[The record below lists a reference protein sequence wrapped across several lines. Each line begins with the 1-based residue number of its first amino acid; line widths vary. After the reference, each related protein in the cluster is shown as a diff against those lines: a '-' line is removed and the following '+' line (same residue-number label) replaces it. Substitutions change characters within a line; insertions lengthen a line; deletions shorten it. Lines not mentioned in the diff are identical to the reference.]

1 MSDTLS
7 LPKPATRRYRV
18 RIPGLGRMSRVLLLA
33 GAATIGAGAAEAATP
48 LAVVPQLDLD
58 RYAGAW
64 HEIARYPNFFERMC
78 ARDVTAHYARN
89 PDATITVVN
98 ACRKEDGAMQSVE
111 GIARVVAPAKLQVR
125 FAPAWLGWLPFV
137 WGDYWV
143 IDLAPDYSYAVVGA
157 PSREYLW
164 ILARSPRMDDATYAG
179 IAGNLANFGY
189 DAARLQRN
197 PPPAP

>member
-1 MSDTLS
+1 MGTA
-7 LPKPATRRYRV
+7 P
-18 RIPGLGRMSRVLLLA
+18 A
-33 GAATIGAGAAEAATP
+33 GAATP
-48 LAVVPQLDLD
+48 LPVVPQLDLD
-58 RYAGAW
+58 RYRGTW

-78 ARDVTAHYARN
+78 ARDVTANYARN
-89 PDATITVVN
+89 PDGTITVVN
-98 ACRKEDGAMQSVE
+98 ACRKEDGTMQSVE
-111 GIARVVAPAKLQVR
+111 GIARVVAPAKLEVR

-164 ILARSPRMDDATYAG
+164 ILARSPRMDDATYAR
-179 IAGNLANFGY
+179 IAVNLATFGY